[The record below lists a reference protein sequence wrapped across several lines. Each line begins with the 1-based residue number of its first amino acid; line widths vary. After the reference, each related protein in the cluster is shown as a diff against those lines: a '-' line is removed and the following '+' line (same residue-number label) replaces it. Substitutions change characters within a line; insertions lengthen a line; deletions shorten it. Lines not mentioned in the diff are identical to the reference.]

1 MSEASMTTLE
11 PKLLGF
17 WTKCLRE
24 TSHWSQEVVAAAAGL
39 DVRTIQRVEAGKPVS
54 ITTRRALARGLGY
67 ENHDI
72 FQDPE
77 FTAAV
82 HGLLADL
89 QNGKRADFQAQ
100 FPDHIHVPVTRVT
113 SGEALGRLADTSQAT
128 LLHSDELL
136 VPEAKEIAAS
146 LFDYLRD
153 VVDISNDASFTDKL
167 AYNKEMDAMLQR
179 LERLGASTYS
189 ATRSTRMT
197 GEFWIDKTSIPLI
210 IGYLAIIPADR
221 DITEILVPRRLS

>member
-1 MSEASMTTLE
+1 MTTLE
-11 PKLLGF
+11 PTLLGF
-17 WTKCLRE
+17 WTKCIRE
-24 TSHWSQEVVAAAAGL
+24 ASHWSQEAVAASAGL

-67 ENHDI
+67 ENNDV
-72 FQDPE
+72 FQDPN
-77 FTAAV
+77 FIATV
-82 HGLLADL
+82 HKLLADL

-128 LLHSDELL
+128 LLHSDDLL

-153 VVDISNDASFTDKL
+153 VADISDDASFTDKL
-167 AYNKEMDAMLQR
+167 AHNRELDAMLQK
-179 LERLGASTYS
+179 LEQLGASAYS
-189 ATRSTRMT
+189 ATRATRMT
-197 GEFWIDKTSIPLI
+197 GEFWNDKTSMPVT